1 MFESRLKVLLV
12 LLALATIVLVGRAFF
27 IQVVHGSHWTAE
39 SARVMADEALLPTVR
54 GRILDFKGREIALDE
69 PCIDVVVDYRAIT
82 PDPDA
87 RWARSKAR
95 ERLVRRDEKFAEL
108 PRAKRKELID
118 AEYEQVKRDIDA
130 MWHDLARYSN
140 QPADQID
147 ELRRQIVRRVETRR
161 RIVWYNKFEQAKKS
175 QSQGSD
181 TWYGWL
187 VGDGGSKV
195 DLDRFEITVAE
206 QLQPHVIIPNVDYAL
221 RVQLE
226 RDKERYPG
234 LELRPGLVRR
244 YPWGA
249 VACHVIGGLR
259 GVEPKELVDR
269 ETAEQQS
276 REERLNNYAASDQIG
291 GRGLE
296 ALLEPQLKGR
306 RGLEIR
312 NSAGELIEQIPAEP
326 GGDVRSTIDIVLTQ
340 QIESAF
346 ETVTFSPHA
355 HASEAITMPGAAV
368 VIDIPSGEVRALVS
382 YPTYDLNKFDDLY
395 NQLATDYI
403 NRPLANRATMMA
415 LEPGSTVKPLIGLG
429 AITDGII
436 APNETIEC
444 TGYLVIG
451 GVRYSYG
458 RCWTMSQFHLGHHA
472 VPSSAAHP
480 TGWLNFAEAL
490 ERSCNIFH
498 EVLGDKLGLGGE
510 SLWFSKFGL
519 GRPTG
524 IGLPEASGMLPDSFE
539 GPAARRRA
547 TSWFAA
553 IGQGQIS
560 ATPIQM
566 ANVAA
571 TIARDGQWVRPRLKP
586 SPIEERVD
594 LNLNRE
600 AVRLAKRGMTNVV
613 NGAAGTGTGARMS
626 QFLVAAKTGSAQSAP
641 LRLPR
646 RDAAGNPV
654 KDAKGRVI
662 WDTIALGTSAKPNP
676 IAPWYRAIGDDENKV
691 ASHAWMIGFAPAENP
706 KIAFAVLVEYGGGGG
721 TAAGSV
727 VKKLLEA
734 CIEQGY
740 LPNRP

>member
-1 MFESRLKVLLV
+1 MFESRLKVLLL
-12 LLALATIVLVGRAFF
+12 LLALATLVLIGRAFT
-27 IQVVHGSHWTAE
+27 IQVVQGNHWTAE
-39 SARVMADEALLPTVR
+39 SARVMADETLLPTVR
-54 GRILDFKGREIALDE
+54 GRILDYKGREIALDE

-82 PDPDA
+82 PEPDP
-87 RWARSKAR
+87 RWARIKAR
-95 ERLVRRDEKFAEL
+95 ERLVRRDERFLEL
-108 PRAKRKELID
+108 PLARRKELIG

-130 MWHDLARYSN
+130 MWVELARCAN
-140 QPADQID
+140 QSVDEMD

-161 RIVWYNKFEQAKKS
+161 RIVWYNKYEQAMRS
-175 QSQGSD
+175 QSQGEQ

-187 VGDGGSKV
+187 VGDTANKV

-206 QLQPHVIIPNVDYAL
+206 QLQPHVIIANVDYTL

-226 RDKERYPG
+226 RDKDRYPG

-249 VACHVIGGLR
+249 VACHVIGTLR

-269 ETAEQQS
+269 ETAQQQS
-276 REERLNNYAASDQIG
+276 RLERLANYAASDEVG

-296 ALLEPQLKGR
+296 ALLEPQLRGR
-306 RGLEIR
+306 RGMEVRDGDKSVVERI
-312 NSAGELIEQIPAEP
+312 APEP
-326 GGDVRSTIDIVLTQ
+326 GNDVRSTIDIVLTQ
-340 QIESAF
+340 QIEAAF
-346 ETVTFSPHA
+346 QEVHFKPHA
-355 HASEAITMPGAAV
+355 RAGESIAMPGAAV
-368 VIDIPSGEVRALVS
+368 VIDIATGQVRALVS
-382 YPTYDLNKFDDLY
+382 YPTYDLNQFDDLY
-395 NQLATDYI
+395 SQLATDYI
-403 NRPLANRATMMA
+403 NRPLSNRATTMA

-429 AITDGII
+429 AITEGIM

-451 GVRYSYG
+451 GTRYSYG
-458 RCWTMSQFHLGHHA
+458 RCWTMSQFQLGHHA
-472 VPSSAAHP
+472 VPSSAPHP

-490 ERSCNIFH
+490 ERSCNIVH
-498 EVLGDKLGLGGE
+498 EVLGDKLGIGGE

-539 GPAARRRA
+539 GPAGRRRSVA
-547 TSWFAA
+547 WFAA
-553 IGQGQIS
+553 IGQGQVS

-571 TIARDGQWVRPRLKP
+571 TIARDGVWVRPRLEP
-586 SPIEERVD
+586 SPIEERVN
-594 LNLNRE
+594 LNINRE
-600 AVRLAKRGMTNVV
+600 ALRLAKRGMTNVV
-613 NGAAGTGTGARMS
+613 NGAAGTGTDARMS
-626 QFLVAAKTGSAQSAP
+626 QFLVAGKTGSAQSAP

-654 KDAKGRVI
+654 KDVRGRVI
-662 WDTIALGTSAKPNP
+662 WDTIALGTTARPNP
-676 IAPWYRAIGDDENKV
+676 VAPWYRAIGENEDKV
-691 ASHAWMIGFAPAENP
+691 ASHAWMIGFAPADNP
-706 KIAFAVLVEYGGGGG
+706 KIAYAVLVEYGGGGG

-740 LPNRP
+740 LPSRQ